1 MLHHDVPREDADVQ
15 GQPFVDMDE
24 NVTPAELRENIRFY
38 LAAGLLLGIVTFS
51 LIFRSEIEDALE
63 EAPRWITFPLGER
76 VPDRTQNSPD
86 YFNTVIQQFSISPG
100 ETLDCYSAEYM
111 KSFLEDLE
119 KLDVKRVFGIT
130 VQANDKGPSG
140 VDREVFLLISPE
152 CFETI
157 PDKKALLISFGS
169 FYLGPDGKF
178 KGAGSAPPMFLFS
191 EKLDLEK
198 RDNVYYI
205 PLVPARPEIGVL
217 VNIPDNQGSGS
228 GHIDYAINPAID
240 EIADFSNPDEIQ
252 TALLELRRTINEAH
266 RPKPNTK
273 ELRKRGQPEFDAD
286 HRYDVNIMFDRK
298 FTNPEGDPSS
308 TKRGRG
314 PAPQK
319 LQTSATTMQRGPN
332 QYVNG

>member
-130 VQANDKGPSG
+130 VQANDKGP
-140 VDREVFLLISPE
+140 VVLTERYFFLSPQNALKQSQ
-152 CFETI
+152 T
-157 PDKKALLISFGS
+157 KKHF
-169 FYLGPDGKF
+169 
-178 KGAGSAPPMFLFS
+178 
-191 EKLDLEK
+191 
-198 RDNVYYI
+198 
-205 PLVPARPEIGVL
+205 
-217 VNIPDNQGSGS
+217 
-228 GHIDYAINPAID
+228 
-240 EIADFSNPDEIQ
+240 
-252 TALLELRRTINEAH
+252 
-266 RPKPNTK
+266 
-273 ELRKRGQPEFDAD
+273 
-286 HRYDVNIMFDRK
+286 
-298 FTNPEGDPSS
+298 
-308 TKRGRG
+308 
-314 PAPQK
+314 
-319 LQTSATTMQRGPN
+319 
-332 QYVNG
+332 